1 MHSTHLHIYLF
12 KNLGHRLLL
21 ILFKYRYLVLSVLNH
36 SHYFYLELI
45 KLLVY
50 LVFLVHLLK
59 LAETV
64 ITQLPYLDFKLINCL
79 VLITFSHL

>member
-1 MHSTHLHIYLF
+1 MHSTHLKIYLV

-36 SHYFYLELI
+36 FHYLYLELI

-50 LVFLVHLLK
+50 LVFVLHLLK

-64 ITQLPYLDFKLINCL
+64 IA
-79 VLITFSHL
+79 